1 MYDTVATG
9 AQRTKSVPSIEVT
22 FDVNSNG
29 ILNVS
34 AVEKSTGNTQQIT
47 VARTRVHF
55 PKSNLSECTRTRMR
69 EKVSSNCRQ
78 NGHKSFSFSLKNTL
92 REQVQ
97 GEADREKL
105 KKAINETI
113 EFLDATQSSA
123 SEEYS
128 DKQKELESFSNP
140 ILMKFYGVSGG
151 FPVAGEGAA
160 HCGGKCPTVVEV
172 D

>member
-1 MYDTVATG
+1 MATSLSPSPS
-9 AQRTKSVPSIEVT
+9 RT
-22 FDVNSNG
+22 
-29 ILNVS
+29 
-34 AVEKSTGNTQQIT
+34 
-47 VARTRVHF
+47 
-55 PKSNLSECTRTRMR
+55 LSENKFKG
-69 EKVSSNCRQ
+69 KVC
-78 NGHKSFSFSLKNTL
+78 
-92 REQVQ
+92 
-97 GEADREKL
+97 EADREKL